1 MKRRYFVQGA
11 GAALAAL
18 GWSQLEIQRQGLRY
32 AQVLAQDTPR
42 KLALLVGINDY
53 SLAKVSPL
61 RGCITDVELQKE
73 LLIHRF
79 GFNPQDILMVT
90 DDTAIK
96 PTRAGLIEAVES
108 HLIAQAKPGDVVV
121 LHFSGHGAQVVNPYN
136 PLGNPRERLN
146 STFVPSDRQ
155 MLVQEEQTMVSD
167 IMGATLFLWMSAI
180 NTENIT
186 VTLDSCHS
194 GGGKRGNLT
203 IRAIPGGGYPS
214 LEEQEYHQ
222 QWVSKLGIS
231 QEKFVEDRQKGV
243 AKGVVIA
250 SAAATQL
257 AADAAFEGFFAGAFT
272 YVLTQYLW
280 QQTGSRGVKTV
291 LGNVARTTMRISSTR
306 QVPEMEVKPGSGN
319 ESKPTYFLP
328 VQSIP
333 AEAVI
338 TAVNGDRLELWLGG
352 IDPQSLT
359 AFDRNAVFALATEG
373 DAGGLVQIESRQ
385 GLVAQGKAVAPSA
398 GVKPGALLQEQARAI
413 PENLTLRIGLD
424 ESLGGELEVAKQAVA
439 AVERME
445 ALPLGETQVHY
456 ILGRMTEAL
465 HQEVRESGVVEVPAV
480 GSLGLYGAGLDLIP
494 GSFGA
499 VGESVVAG
507 CDRLKSKFRALL
519 AARLVKL
526 TLNAESSRLNVSM
539 GLKVLQ
545 GSQAQFAA
553 SAFTARGGMGRTTEV
568 VTTNGGG
575 GIPRIPVG
583 VEVQCEVT
591 NGESRDLYVTLLVIT
606 TTGELVVVFPN
617 SWTAGVD
624 AALVKA
630 GETRLIPDGSRD
642 PFKLTISP
650 PLGTA
655 EILAIASLSPL
666 RTSLQQL
673 QQIAA
678 ARGTREGVLGLE
690 EESVLAVENLWADLN
705 QTRNITASFDPRS
718 RIAQTEQMAALSI
731 TFQVV

>member
-1 MKRRYFVQGA
+1 M
-11 GAALAAL
+11 
-18 GWSQLEIQRQGLRY
+18 
-32 AQVLAQDTPR
+32 
-42 KLALLVGINDY
+42 
-53 SLAKVSPL
+53 
-61 RGCITDVELQKE
+61 
-73 LLIHRF
+73 
-79 GFNPQDILMVT
+79 
-90 DDTAIK
+90 
-96 PTRAGLIEAVES
+96 
-108 HLIAQAKPGDVVV
+108 
-121 LHFSGHGAQVVNPYN
+121 
-136 PLGNPRERLN
+136 
-146 STFVPSDRQ
+146 
-155 MLVQEEQTMVSD
+155 
-167 IMGATLFLWMSAI
+167 
-180 NTENIT
+180 
-186 VTLDSCHS
+186 
-194 GGGKRGNLT
+194 
-203 IRAIPGGGYPS
+203 
-214 LEEQEYHQ
+214 
-222 QWVSKLGIS
+222 
-231 QEKFVEDRQKGV
+231 
-243 AKGVVIA
+243 
-250 SAAATQL
+250 
-257 AADAAFEGFFAGAFT
+257 
-272 YVLTQYLW
+272 
-280 QQTGSRGVKTV
+280 
-291 LGNVARTTMRISSTR
+291 
-306 QVPEMEVKPGSGN
+306 
-319 ESKPTYFLP
+319 
-328 VQSIP
+328 
-333 AEAVI
+333 
-338 TAVNGDRLELWLGG
+338 NGDRLELWLGG
-352 IDPQSLT
+352 IDPQSLA
-359 AFDRNAVFALATEG
+359 AFNSNAVFTVATEA

-385 GLVAQGKAVAPSA
+385 GLVAQGKAVTPSA
-398 GVKPGALLQEQARAI
+398 GLQPGALLQEQARAI

-424 ESLGGELEVAKQAVA
+424 ESLGGELEAAKQAVA

-445 ALPLGETQVHY
+445 ALPLGETEVHY

-465 HQEVRESGVVEVPAV
+465 HQEVRESGVAEVPAV

-553 SAFTARGGMGRTTEV
+553 SAFTARGGNGRTTEV
-568 VTTNGGG
+568 GTLNGGE
-575 GIPRIPVG
+575 ISQIPVG

-630 GETRLIPDGSRD
+630 GETRLIPDGNRD

-690 EESVLAVENLWADLN
+690 EESVSAVENLWADLN

>member
-1 MKRRYFVQGA
+1 
-11 GAALAAL
+11 
-18 GWSQLEIQRQGLRY
+18 
-32 AQVLAQDTPR
+32 
-42 KLALLVGINDY
+42 
-53 SLAKVSPL
+53 
-61 RGCITDVELQKE
+61 
-73 LLIHRF
+73 
-79 GFNPQDILMVT
+79 
-90 DDTAIK
+90 
-96 PTRAGLIEAVES
+96 
-108 HLIAQAKPGDVVV
+108 
-121 LHFSGHGAQVVNPYN
+121 
-136 PLGNPRERLN
+136 
-146 STFVPSDRQ
+146 
-155 MLVQEEQTMVSD
+155 
-167 IMGATLFLWMSAI
+167 
-180 NTENIT
+180 
-186 VTLDSCHS
+186 
-194 GGGKRGNLT
+194 
-203 IRAIPGGGYPS
+203 
-214 LEEQEYHQ
+214 
-222 QWVSKLGIS
+222 
-231 QEKFVEDRQKGV
+231 
-243 AKGVVIA
+243 
-250 SAAATQL
+250 
-257 AADAAFEGFFAGAFT
+257 
-272 YVLTQYLW
+272 
-280 QQTGSRGVKTV
+280 
-291 LGNVARTTMRISSTR
+291 
-306 QVPEMEVKPGSGN
+306 MEVKPGSGN

-328 VQSIP
+328 VQSNP

-338 TAVNGDRLELWLGG
+338 TAVNGDRLQLWLGG

-359 AFDRNAVFALATEG
+359 AFNRNAVFAVATEA

-398 GVKPGALLQEQARAI
+398 GLQPGALLQEQARAI
-413 PENLTLRIGLD
+413 PDDLTLRIGLD
-424 ESLGGELEVAKQAVA
+424 ASLGGELEAAKQAVA

-465 HQEVRESGVVEVPAV
+465 HQEVRESGVAEVPAV

-568 VTTNGGG
+568 VTTNGGE
-575 GIPRIPVG
+575 IPRVSVG

-690 EESVLAVENLWADLN
+690 EESISAVENLWADLN

>member
-1 MKRRYFVQGA
+1 MKRRYFLQGA
-11 GAALAAL
+11 GAALGVL
-18 GWSQLEIQRQGLRY
+18 GWSQLEVQRQGLRY

-42 KLALLVGINDY
+42 KLALLIGINDY
-53 SLAKVSPL
+53 FQAKISPL
-61 RGCITDVELQKE
+61 RGCITDVELQRE

-90 DDTAIK
+90 DNTPIK

-155 MLVQEEQTMVSD
+155 TLIEEGQRTVSD
-167 IMGATLFLWMSAI
+167 IMGASLFLWMSAI

-186 VTLDSCHS
+186 VVLDSCHS

-203 IRAIPGGGYPS
+203 IRAIPGGDYPNA
-214 LEEQEYHQ
+214 EERDYHQ
-222 QWVSKLGIS
+222 QWIS
-231 QEKFVEDRQKGV
+231 QLGVSQQQFVEDRQKGV

-280 QQTGSRGVKTV
+280 QQTGSHTVKTV
-291 LGNVARTTMRISSTR
+291 VGNVSRSTMRISSTR

-319 ESKPTYFLP
+319 ESQPTYFLP
-328 VQSIP
+328 VQSPP

-338 TAVNGDRLELWLGG
+338 TAVNGDRLQVWLGG

-359 AFDRNAVFALATEG
+359 AFNRNAVFAVVTE
-373 DAGGLVQIESRQ
+373 AEPPGLVQIESRQ
-385 GLVAQGKAVAPSA
+385 GLLAQGKAVASSA

-413 PENLTLRIGLD
+413 PDNLTLRIGLD
-424 ESLGGELEVAKQAVA
+424 ESLGGELEAANRAVA
-439 AVERME
+439 ALERME
-445 ALPLGETQVHY
+445 ALPLGETEVHY

-465 HQEVRESGVVEVPAV
+465 HQEVRESGMAEVPAV
-480 GSLGLYGAGLDLIP
+480 GSLGLYDAGLDLIP
-494 GSFGA
+494 GSFGE
-499 VGESVVAG
+499 VGESVVQG

-526 TLNAESSRLNVSM
+526 TLNAESSRLNVSL
-539 GLKVLQ
+539 GLKMLQ

-553 SAFTARGGMGRTTEV
+553 SAFTTRGGSGGTTEV
-568 VTTNGGG
+568 VTTNLGG

-583 VEVQCEVT
+583 VEVQCEVR

-630 GETRLIPDGSRD
+630 GETRLIPESGD

-678 ARGTREGVLGLE
+678 ARGTRDGVLGLA
-690 EESVLAVENLWADLN
+690 EESVSAVENLWGDLN
-705 QTRNITASFDPRS
+705 QSRSIPASFDPRS
-718 RIAQTEQMAALSI
+718 RVAQTEEMAALSI